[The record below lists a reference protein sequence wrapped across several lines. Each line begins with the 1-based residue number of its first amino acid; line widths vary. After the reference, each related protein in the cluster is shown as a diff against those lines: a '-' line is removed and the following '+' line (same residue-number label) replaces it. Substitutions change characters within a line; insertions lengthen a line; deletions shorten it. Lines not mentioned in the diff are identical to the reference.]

1 MGCNN
6 CEEKRTEPV
15 SYIAFE
21 SMKATMERTVKRLWI
36 IVLVL
41 VILLFGSNVAWII
54 YESQFETVDST
65 EINQDVDTVDGSA
78 FISGTGDVYYGES
91 EANSNNNKN

>member
-6 CEEKRTEPV
+6 CEDKRTEPV

-41 VILLFGSNVAWII
+41 IVLLFGTNAAWI
-54 YESQFETVDST
+54 YFESQWQIEDSAEVSQKVNT
-65 EINQDVDTVDGSA
+65 GDGSA
-78 FISGTGDVYYGES
+78 YVAGIGDVYYGDS
-91 EANSNNNKN
+91 TTNSQEN